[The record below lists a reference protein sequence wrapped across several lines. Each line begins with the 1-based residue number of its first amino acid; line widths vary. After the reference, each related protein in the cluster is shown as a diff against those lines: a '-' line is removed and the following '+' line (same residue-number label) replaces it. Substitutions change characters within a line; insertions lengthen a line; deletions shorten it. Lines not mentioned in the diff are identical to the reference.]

1 MPMALTLSSPSFK
14 NNELVPVQHTCDGDN
29 VSPALSWSDVPEG
42 TAELV
47 LLFEDPDG
55 PGGTL
60 VQWVVFGLDPALGGL
75 EEGKIPAGA
84 LGGKNDY
91 GRSDWSGPCPP
102 VGRAHRYIFT
112 LLALSEPSGL
122 AEGASARD
130 DLPYA
135 LSGKVL
141 GQAQITAKYARKR

>member
-1 MPMALTLSSPSFK
+1 MAFTIGSPAFEDRAFI
-14 NNELVPVQHTCDGDN
+14 NPQYTCDGDN
-29 VSPALSWSDVPEG
+29 ISPPLVWSDVPEG
-42 TAELV
+42 TVELA
-47 LLFEDPDG
+47 LLFEDPDA

-60 VQWVVFGLDPALGGL
+60 VQWVLFNIDPSLGGI
-75 EEGKIPAGA
+75 EEGKLPAGA

-91 GRSDWSGPCPP
+91 GRNDWSGPCPP
-102 VGRAHRYIFT
+102 IGKAHRFIFT

-122 AEGASARD
+122 AEGANARD

-141 GQAQITAKYARKR
+141 GQSQLTIRYARKR